1 MTFTND
7 QINIDNLPSIIDIE
21 YTGLDKKYLK
31 AQIITT
37 CIVFLLLLIGFA
49 LIYFFG
55 KLSELTYPFI
65 IPGVILFVGLLIMA
79 LIYLGFRIKAY
90 AIRENDVIY
99 KKGLIFRSQTVVPF
113 HRVQHCEL
121 DQGPLERYYGLKTL
135 KIFTAGGS
143 NSDLNI
149 PGLKEEEAESLKSYI
164 IQRSDNK
171 SLEEEVF
178 TSSIITEEE

>member
-1 MTFTND
+1 MEFTNE
-7 QINIDNLPSIIDIE
+7 QIDINSLPSIIDIE
-21 YTGLDKKYLK
+21 YTGLHKKYLK
-31 AQIITT
+31 SQLISTALI
-37 CIVFLLLLIGFA
+37 FSLLLIGFT
-49 LIYFFG
+49 LVYIFG
-55 KLSELTYPFI
+55 DLSALTYPMI
-65 IPGVILFVGLLIMA
+65 IPGVLLLVGIIILIA
-79 LIYLGFRIKAY
+79 IYLGFRIKAY

-99 KKGLIFRSQTVVPF
+99 KKGLVFRSQTVVPF

-121 DQGPLERYYGLKTL
+121 DQGPLERYFGLKTL

-171 SLEEEVF
+171 TLIEEVVAASIINEEE
-178 TSSIITEEE
+178 